1 VVTDG
6 VRLLPFGDRGV
17 LAEVGSLA
25 EVLELHAR
33 LAASRPAGVT
43 DLVPAARTVLVRVD
57 PAVLSTA
64 SARAWI
70 GAEAAVATTPNAG
83 RDAAIV
89 DLPVTYD
96 GADLAELAAQLG
108 VSPEALAAAHSD
120 AHWSVAFTGF
130 APGFG
135 YLISPDWRFDVPRLA
150 TPRARVPAGAV
161 GVAGEFTGAYP
172 RDTPGGWRLIG
183 TTSAALFDPDAERP
197 VLLAPGARVRFRPTR
212 QQTSLQVPSGRRP
225 VPHAHDAPSF
235 LVREPGLRA
244 TTQDSGR
251 PGHAAEGIAESGAA
265 DRAALRTAN
274 RLVGNAEDAA
284 GVEVT
289 MGGFRAVARTDLWF
303 AVAGA
308 WGPIRVGGREVDPY
322 AAHAWPADAELHLD
336 WFAHGARG
344 YLAVRGG
351 LEVPAAVGSGSADT
365 LAGLGPEPLRAGEVV
380 RVGADVAGPVP
391 AEDLHPWGPPRDDA
405 IDIELAPG
413 PRADWF
419 APESLALLFEAVW
432 TVSNEADRVG
442 IRLDG
447 PELVRTRAGELPSEG
462 MMPGALQVPPSGRP
476 VVLGPDGPVTG
487 GYPVVAVVADRSRD
501 LLAQARPGT
510 LLRFRHAR

>member
-1 VVTDG
+1 
-6 VRLLPFGDRGV
+6 
-17 LAEVGSLA
+17 
-25 EVLELHAR
+25 
-33 LAASRPAGVT
+33 
-43 DLVPAARTVLVRVD
+43 
-57 PAVLSTA
+57 
-64 SARAWI
+64 
-70 GAEAAVATTPNAG
+70 
-83 RDAAIV
+83 
-89 DLPVTYD
+89 
-96 GADLAELAAQLG
+96 
-108 VSPEALAAAHSD
+108 
-120 AHWSVAFTGF
+120 
-130 APGFG
+130 
-135 YLISPDWRFDVPRLA
+135 
-150 TPRARVPAGAV
+150 
-161 GVAGEFTGAYP
+161 
-172 RDTPGGWRLIG
+172 
-183 TTSAALFDPDAERP
+183 
-197 VLLAPGARVRFRPTR
+197 
-212 QQTSLQVPSGRRP
+212 
-225 VPHAHDAPSF
+225 
-235 LVREPGLRA
+235 
-244 TTQDSGR
+244 
-251 PGHAAEGIAESGAA
+251 
-265 DRAALRTAN
+265 
-274 RLVGNAEDAA
+274 
-284 GVEVT
+284 
-289 MGGFRAVARTDLWF
+289 
-303 AVAGA
+303 
-308 WGPIRVGGREVDPY
+308 VGGREVDPY